1 VIVLSGFGSSWHGD
15 CYSLP
20 ETVKNKSERRQKMS
34 EQIIELTDT
43 DFGAQIEKGVT
54 LVDFWAPWCG
64 PCRMQ
69 SPILDQVAQKR
80 QGRAKVA
87 KVNVDES
94 PTVVAAQA
102 VQSIPTLIV
111 FKDGLPVQR
120 FVGVRPE
127 ADLLDA
133 IDQAQ
138 N

>member
-1 VIVLSGFGSSWHGD
+1 
-15 CYSLP
+15 
-20 ETVKNKSERRQKMS
+20 MS

-43 DFGAQIEKGVT
+43 DFAVQISEGVT

-80 QGRAKVA
+80 QGRAKIA

-94 PTVVAAQA
+94 PTVAAAQD

-127 ADLLDA
+127 ADLLAA